1 VPVLVQVV
9 ILLVLVVLLLGL
21 LRAIDVD
28 DLRRH
33 PDGAHSPSGLR
44 AIVGFG
50 FVVGLVWG
58 VLLGLRGG
66 APVWEWLGRG
76 LMDGLIVACAGAF
89 YVGAAQRRR
98 RGRRPQ

>member
-1 VPVLVQVV
+1 MPVAVLVVV
-9 ILLVLVVLLLGL
+9 LLVLVMLLLGL
-21 LRAIDVD
+21 LRTIDLD

-33 PDGAHSPSGLR
+33 PEGVHSPAGLR
-44 AIVGFG
+44 VVIGMG

-66 APVWEWLGRG
+66 APTWEWMGRG
-76 LMDGLIVACAGAF
+76 LIDGLIVACAGAF

-98 RGRRPQ
+98 RARRQ